1 MLVTGLKKKKK
12 KEKRNDT
19 VYCSISW
26 LIAVGIGI
34 GESKEDNRLDF
45 ATGIVII
52 SAPLLVPIYL
62 GYVLSKIK

>member
-1 MLVTGLKKKKK
+1 MTLFIL
-12 KEKRNDT
+12 
-19 VYCSISW
+19 YCSISW